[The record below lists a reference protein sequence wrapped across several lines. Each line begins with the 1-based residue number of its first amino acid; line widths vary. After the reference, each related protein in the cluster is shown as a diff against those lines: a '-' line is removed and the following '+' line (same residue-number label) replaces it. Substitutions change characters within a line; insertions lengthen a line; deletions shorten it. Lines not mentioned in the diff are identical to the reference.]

1 MAGRVVLMKEENL
14 YRGKDI
20 MEHDTKT
27 DRDLLIQAVND
38 ICWLKKIMG
47 NHLQHHS
54 KLLYWVLGI
63 MGSLIIAM
71 ALLIITR

>member
-1 MAGRVVLMKEENL
+1 
-14 YRGKDI
+14 

-71 ALLIITR
+71 VLLIITQ

>member
-1 MAGRVVLMKEENL
+1 
-14 YRGKDI
+14 
-20 MEHDTKT
+20 MEHENKS

-63 MGSLIIAM
+63 MGSLITAM
-71 ALLIITR
+71 VLLIIT